1 MPSLDNRGA
10 VGAAFVGAYAPI
22 AVVTFILIIRYALK
36 RDAGWL
42 WLNIFSLST
51 FALAIY
57 GLLAV
62 LNEFFML

>member
-22 AVVTFILIIRYALK
+22 AVLTFILIVRYALR

-51 FALAIY
+51 SKLARYVWLAALNKF
-57 GLLAV
+57 LP
-62 LNEFFML
+62 